1 MSVYFVGA
9 LLRETL
15 HDAKPPRSGLFYP
28 PLTTN
33 VCNEAKLLLAAFK
46 QKEKLASRKIRVSLG
61 PRFSEPNVFV
71 KLKCPNQSAKVSVGN
86 SNERLEA
93 APARASR
100 DD

>member
-1 MSVYFVGA
+1 MHNHHEVDFV
-9 LLRETL
+9 
-15 HDAKPPRSGLFYP
+15 YP

-71 KLKCPNQSAKVSVGN
+71 FRQVEMPK
-86 SNERLEA
+86 
-93 APARASR
+93 
-100 DD
+100 

>member
-1 MSVYFVGA
+1 MSVYFGGA

-15 HDAKPPRSGLFYP
+15 HDAQPPRSGFVHP

-71 KLKCPNQSAKVSVGN
+71 FRQVEMPK
-86 SNERLEA
+86 
-93 APARASR
+93 
-100 DD
+100 